1 MKDNCS
7 FISNN
12 EVKSFI
18 KRPNIFKYL
27 KNSIDN
33 NGFIFLQKT
42 HSSMKDE
49 QKWKDGTSRVL
60 FFFDMEKLILAE

>member
-18 KRPNIFKYL
+18 MRPNIFKYL

-33 NGFIFLQKT
+33 NGSIFLQKT

-49 QKWKDGTSRVL
+49 QKWKD
-60 FFFDMEKLILAE
+60 